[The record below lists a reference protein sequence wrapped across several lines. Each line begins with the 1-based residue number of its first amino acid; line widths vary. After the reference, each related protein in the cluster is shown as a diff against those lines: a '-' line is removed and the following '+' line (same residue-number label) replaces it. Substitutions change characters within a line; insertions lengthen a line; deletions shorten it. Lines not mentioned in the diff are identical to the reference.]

1 MLKNSGKVLSDLLE
15 VQGIIMAPGVYDGI
29 SARVCEQ
36 AGFPMLYLSGAG
48 ASTSR

>member
-1 MLKNSGKVLSDLLE
+1 MLKNPGKVLGDLLKAP
-15 VQGIIMAPGVYDGI
+15 GIIMAPGVYDGI